1 MINLIVT
8 CLCALTAMLCAI
20 LSFRGYARSKY
31 KLLLW
36 SGLCFAALA
45 LSNLLMV
52 ADIYL
57 LPNYD
62 FGIVRLFLGLLAML
76 VLIYGLIFN
85 D

>member
-57 LPNYD
+57 LTNYD
-62 FGIVRLFLGLLAML
+62 FGIARLFLGLLAML